1 MWKNIVSLHFIIRH
15 TMIFRYKEQEIELTQ
30 ITMLYP
36 AVVVK
41 AGGESAQVSLEWA
54 NMKADQI
61 EIDYFVLVFDI
72 DPMHEVPVNRKELHF
87 STIEE
92 LFATMNEVAELLEK

>member
-1 MWKNIVSLHFIIRH
+1 
-15 TMIFRYKEQEIELTQ
+15 MIFKYKDQEIDLDQ
-30 ITMLYP
+30 ITRLYP

-61 EIDYFVLVFDI
+61 EIEYFVLVFDI
-72 DPMHEVPVNRKELHF
+72 DPMHEVPVNRRELHF

-92 LFATMNEVAELLEK
+92 LFAIMNEVADLLEN